1 VVYHYY
7 FTITCCFTTWSSC
20 IDKPNITD
28 KGGYLG
34 SDHDEERSK
43 ERYLTGNA
51 RYVTRQNLECI
62 LRLQVFD
69 LTGLSGS
76 VLTLINHPVVLAR
89 MNLLLLVVGWPLLLV
104 VVLFFT
110 SR

>member
-1 VVYHYY
+1 MRSKLLLRQV
-7 FTITCCFTTWSSC
+7 TSASWSSVVLTN
-20 IDKPNITD
+20 PNITD

-43 ERYLTGNA
+43 ERYITGTA

-62 LRLQVFD
+62 LRLQAFG

-76 VLTLINHPVVLAR
+76 VSTLHHSLRNYMLLVASSSSKACSYYYQ
-89 MNLLLLVVGWPLLLV
+89 LLLVW
-104 VVLFFT
+104 
-110 SR
+110 